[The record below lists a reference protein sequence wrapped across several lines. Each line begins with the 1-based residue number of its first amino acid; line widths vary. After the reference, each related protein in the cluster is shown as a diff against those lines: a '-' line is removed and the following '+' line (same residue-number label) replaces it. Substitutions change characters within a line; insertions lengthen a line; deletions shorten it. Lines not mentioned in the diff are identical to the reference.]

1 MNKRRMKTTVAV
13 CLSVMLVIS
22 QSVSEVEAAEIEN
35 AINTTES
42 SSAALSGTEK
52 EEVVYAMLS
61 GDGTLEGAYVVN
73 SFTAQDITDYG
84 NYTKVKNLTTT
95 DEIHYEDGQIRI
107 QTDADKLYYQGDL
120 DIEKTEL
127 PWDIDI
133 RYFMDGKEYS
143 AAEIAGMSGSLKMLL
158 SITQNMSCESS
169 FWEGYAL
176 QATMSMDSSLCRNIQ
191 ADGATIANVGSD
203 KQLSY
208 IILPGKGDILE
219 ITADVVDF
227 EMGEISING
236 TSLNLN
242 IKLDTTELTD
252 KLLEIRDAAEKL
264 DDGAGELEDGTK
276 RLEDGADGLED
287 GAKKLKKG
295 ADTLNDGIQDVKK
308 ALGKLDNKSGN
319 LTDGSAAVLKS
330 LNKIKKSLDKV
341 NMDAESLNKLSAA
354 STQIQTGI
362 GSLVAG
368 LQTVDGSIGSYYQ
381 ALSQAGLNDVESFV
395 SQHNQ
400 AIAALEITDAG
411 RALYQAYTDSGNA
424 GVLQKLGELV
434 KQEDADAKKLYQEYQ
449 ASGDSSVLSSYVA
462 QMGKRIQIES
472 LLKADVS
479 YIQGSNALISGMDA
493 QLDKETGN
501 LMKGAL
507 SLQSSY
513 REFDKNIQGLTSTL
527 QTLITNMTSLQTG
540 INKLVKEY
548 KKLNTGISEYT
559 DGVNKI
565 VKGYQKLSK
574 GSSELAKGT
583 SELYDGTS
591 EMLAGILE
599 LHDGTGEMQEGTGE
613 FREKTKD
620 IDSEMQNKVDDK
632 VEEMTGSGIETGS
645 FTSGKN
651 AKVDS
656 VLFVMK
662 IPAIEIP
669 VDEEAA
675 DHQEE
680 VKEISVIQKILD
692 LFGFGK

>member
-1 MNKRRMKTTVAV
+1 MNKRRMKTKIAV

-22 QSVSEVEAAEIEN
+22 QGVSAVKAAETGNIK
-35 AINTTES
+35 ES
-42 SSAALSGTEK
+42 GKIALPGTEK

-61 GDGTLEGAYVVN
+61 SSGTLEGAYVVN
-73 SFTAQDITDYG
+73 SFTDKDITDYG

-127 PWDIDI
+127 PWNIGI
-133 RYFMDGKEYS
+133 RYFMDGEEYS
-143 AAEIAGMSGSLKMLL
+143 ADEIAGMSGSLKIIL
-158 SITQNMSCESS
+158 SITQNMSCQSS

-176 QATMSMDSSLCRNIQ
+176 QTTMSLDASRCRNIQ
-191 ADGATIANVGSD
+191 ADGATIVNVGSD

-208 IILPGKGDILE
+208 IILPGKGDNLE
-219 ITADVVDF
+219 ITADVKDF

-242 IKLDTTELTD
+242 INLDTAELTD
-252 KLLEIRDAAEKL
+252 KLLEIKDAAKEL

-287 GAKKLKKG
+287 GAKELKKG
-295 ADTLNDGIQDVKK
+295 ADTLNDGIRDVKK
-308 ALGKLDNKSGN
+308 ALGKLDNKSGD

-341 NMDAESLNKLSAA
+341 NMDAESLKKLSTA
-354 STQIQTGI
+354 STQMQTGI
-362 GSLVAG
+362 DSLVAG

-381 ALSQAGLNDVESFV
+381 VLSQAGLNDMESFV

-400 AIAALEITDAG
+400 AIAALGITDAG
-411 RALYQAYTDSGNA
+411 RALYQAYVDRGNT
-424 GVLQKLGELV
+424 GMWQKLEELV
-434 KQEDADAKKLYQEYQ
+434 KQEDADAMKLYQEYQ

-462 QMGKRIQIES
+462 QMGKLIQIES

-493 QLDKETGN
+493 QLDRETGA

-513 REFDKNIQGLTSTL
+513 KEFNKKIQGLTSTL
-527 QTLITNMTSLQTG
+527 QMLVTNMTSLKTG

-548 KKLNTGISEYT
+548 KKLDTGISEYT

-574 GSSELAKGT
+574 GSGQLVKGT
-583 SELYDGTS
+583 SELYDGTN
-591 EMLAGILE
+591 EMFAGILE
-599 LHDGTGEMQEGTGE
+599 LRDGTGEMQEGTGE
-613 FREKTKD
+613 FQEKTKD

-632 VEEMTGSGIETGS
+632 IEEMTGSEIETGS
-645 FTSGKN
+645 FVSEKN
-651 AKVDS
+651 TKVDS

-669 VDEEAA
+669 EL
-675 DHQEE
+675 EE
-680 VKEISVIQKILD
+680 VEEEEKRETNLFQKLLD
-692 LFGFGK
+692 LFS

>member
-22 QSVSEVEAAEIEN
+22 QSVSEVEAAEAEN
-35 AINTTES
+35 AINTAES

-61 GDGTLEGAYVVN
+61 GNGTLEGAYVVN

-143 AAEIAGMSGSLKMLL
+143 AAEIAGMSGSLKMIL

-176 QATMSMDSSLCRNIQ
+176 QATMSMDSSLCRNIR

-208 IILPGKGDILE
+208 IILPGKGGILE
-219 ITADVVDF
+219 ITADVEDF

-252 KLLEIRDAAEKL
+252 KLLEIRDAAEEL
-264 DDGAGELEDGTK
+264 DDGAGQLEDGTK
-276 RLEDGADGLED
+276 KLEDGAD

-341 NMDAESLNKLSAA
+341 NMDAESLNKLSTA

-411 RALYQAYTDSGNA
+411 RALYQAYTDSGST

-434 KQEDADAKKLYQEYQ
+434 KQEDADAMKLYQEYQ
-449 ASGDSSVLSSYVA
+449 ASGNSSILSSYVA

-472 LLKADVS
+472 LLKADVN

-507 SLQSSY
+507 SLQGSY
-513 REFDKNIQGLTSTL
+513 KEFDKNIQGLTSTL
-527 QTLITNMTSLQTG
+527 QTLVTNMAALQTG

-548 KKLNTGISEYT
+548 KKLDTGISEYT

-574 GSSELAKGT
+574 GSGDLVKGI
-583 SELYDGTS
+583 SELYDGTN

-599 LHDGTGEMQEGTGE
+599 LRDGTGKMQEGTGE

-620 IDSEMQNKVDDK
+620 IDSEMKNKVDDK
-632 VEEMTGSGIETGS
+632 VEEMTGSEIETGS
-645 FTSGKN
+645 FTSEKN

-662 IPAIEIP
+662 TSAIEIP
-669 VDEEAA
+669 EDEEAE

-680 VKEISVIQKILD
+680 VKEISVIQKILN
-692 LFGFGK
+692 LFGFRK

>member
-1 MNKRRMKTTVAV
+1 MNKRRTKTKIAV
-13 CLSVMLVIS
+13 FLSVMLVIS
-22 QSVSEVEAAEIEN
+22 QSVSVVKAAETGNIM
-35 AINTTES
+35 ES
-42 SSAALSGTEK
+42 GSAALPGTEK

-61 GDGTLEGAYVVN
+61 GGGTLEGAYVVN
-73 SFTAQDITDYG
+73 SFMDKDITDYG

-95 DEIHYEDGQIRI
+95 DEIYYEDGQIRI
-107 QTDADKLYYQGDL
+107 QTEADKLYYQGDL

-127 PWDIDI
+127 PWDIGI
-133 RYFMDGKEYS
+133 RYFMDGEEYS
-143 AAEIAGMSGSLKMLL
+143 ADEIAGMSGSLRIIL

-176 QATMSMDSSLCRNIQ
+176 QATMSLNSSHCRNIQ
-191 ADGATIANVGSD
+191 ADGATIVNVGSD

-208 IILPGKGDILE
+208 IILPGKGDNLE
-219 ITADVVDF
+219 IKADVKDF

-242 IKLDTTELTD
+242 INLDTAELTD
-252 KLLEIRDAAEKL
+252 KLLEIKDAAKEL
-264 DDGAGELEDGTK
+264 DDGAGELENGTK

-295 ADTLNDGIQDVKK
+295 ADTLNDGIRDVKK

-341 NMDAESLNKLSAA
+341 NMDADSLKKLSTA
-354 STQIQTGI
+354 STQMQTGI

-400 AIAALEITDAG
+400 AITALGITDAG
-411 RALYQAYTDSGNA
+411 RALYQAYVDHGNT
-424 GVLQKLGELV
+424 GMLQKLEELV
-434 KQEDADAKKLYQEYQ
+434 KQEDADAMKLYQEYE

-462 QMGKRIQIES
+462 QMGKLIQIES
-472 LLKADVS
+472 LLKADVN
-479 YIQGSNALISGMDA
+479 YIQGSNALISGIDA
-493 QLDKETGN
+493 QLDRETGA

-513 REFDKNIQGLTSTL
+513 KEFDKNIQGLTSTL
-527 QTLITNMTSLQTG
+527 QTLVTNMTSLKTG

-548 KKLNTGISEYT
+548 KKLDTGISEYT

-565 VKGYQKLSK
+565 VKGYQKLSR
-574 GSSELAKGT
+574 GSGDLVKGT
-583 SELYDGTS
+583 SELYDGTN

-599 LHDGTGEMQEGTGE
+599 LRDGTREMQEGTGE

-632 VEEMTGSGIETGS
+632 IEEMTGSEIETGS
-645 FTSGKN
+645 FVSEKN
-651 AKVDS
+651 TKVDS

-662 IPAIEIP
+662 TPAIEMP
-669 VDEEAA
+669 ELEEA
-675 DHQEE
+675 EE
-680 VKEISVIQKILD
+680 EEKRETNLFQKLLD
-692 LFGFGK
+692 LFS